1 MRPVKSQNKSDAV
14 AAIRARATERML
26 SRQLPLRWGSKYLPA
41 ISAQFGNAPSKS
53 QASERYSVDLARYVA
68 AHGTAAK
75 AFTAFGLRY
84 GRLIDLHEEAILI
97 PRAHPHPVSCHPKF
111 QSVLLPGTSGTVEIA
126 RRLGVF
132 RWHPKVW
139 KPPTKKGRTGKG
151 RDEPGKWMMNAWVDD
166 IQLFLMDEHGPYM
179 VSWDIKKEMDGHG
192 QPSPWAR
199 GRDAPRKAEVREQV
213 YQAYM
218 DELKAPIVR
227 LSLDSMPEALGRNL
241 AHLFLKHSV
250 RVKLSV
256 AVVRDLVGEFQ
267 RALASGDAAN
277 KVIHKFGAR
286 GVDRDAS
293 KLVFEQ
299 AVWKGTIRVDWFE
312 PIVVDVPLGPE
323 RKDPYSMF
331 AHWFRRQS

>member
-1 MRPVKSQNKSDAV
+1 MRIARSFKMQEL
-14 AAIRARATERML
+14 AAAMRARATERML
-26 SRQLPLRWGSKYLPA
+26 NRQLPLRWGSKYLPA

-68 AHGTAAK
+68 AHGMAAK
-75 AFTAFGLRY
+75 VFTAFALRY
-84 GRLIDLHEEAILI
+84 RRLLDLHEEAILI

-111 QSVLLPGTSGTVEIA
+111 QSVMLPGTSGTVEIA
-126 RRLGVF
+126 RRLGAF

-139 KPPTKKGRTGKG
+139 KPPTRKSRTGEG
-151 RDEPGKWMMNAWVDD
+151 RDESGKWMMNAWVDD
-166 IQLFLMDEHGPYM
+166 IQLFLLDEKGPYM
-179 VSWDIKKEMDGHG
+179 VSWDLKKEMGAHG

-199 GRDAPRKAEVREQV
+199 GRDAARRAEVREQV

-227 LSLDSMPEALGRNL
+227 LSLGLMPEALGRNL

-256 AVVRDLVGEFQ
+256 EVVEAMVGEF
-267 RALASGDAAN
+267 RHAVASGDPAN

-299 AVWKGTIRVDWFE
+299 AVWSGTIRVDWFE